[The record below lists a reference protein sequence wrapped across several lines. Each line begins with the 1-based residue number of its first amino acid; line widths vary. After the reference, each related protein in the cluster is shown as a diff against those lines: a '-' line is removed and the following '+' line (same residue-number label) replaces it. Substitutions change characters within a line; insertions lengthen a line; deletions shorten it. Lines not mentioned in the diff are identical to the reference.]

1 MRYHQGELCI
11 GLADRGES
19 CYVAKGPSTNHPK
32 RGGRQAPLMQERS
45 SLLGD
50 PPAYP
55 KSTKGNKNEESGKG
69 KAKQKQKNRE
79 RRFTSEKHRNGESRR
94 FFCMSHATEAQGRI
108 TNAVFVVGAR
118 ERTHGAYL

>member
-1 MRYHQGELCI
+1 MRHHQGELRI

-45 SLLGD
+45 RLLGD

-55 KSTKGNKNEESGKG
+55 KSTKGNKNKESGKG
-69 KAKQKQKNRE
+69 KAKQKQKQNRE
-79 RRFTSEKHRNGESRR
+79 RRPPKKQLGRRQSDEYQEGVESELR
-94 FFCMSHATEAQGRI
+94 FVPGDILFRG
-108 TNAVFVVGAR
+108 NDG
-118 ERTHGAYL
+118 